1 MIIHQDHRHL
11 RRLGPTLVLAIVGL
25 AIAACGEQSGADS
38 GAETSTPNSAEA
50 APGRNPSTDRQRDHR
65 QYRHRRLNRDTRA
78 RPPHRNERSREDQP
92 SGQQVDEFARRVN
105 EMSDGTIQIEPVFH
119 AGDGGLDFDQRVIDR
134 ITSSDLDMGL
144 IPTRAWDTEGVD
156 SLRALNTPF
165 LITSEAAVADVIT
178 SGIAND
184 MMSGLDQA
192 GVVGLALMPEAL
204 RHPYS
209 FGDPLLAP
217 ADYDG
222 AIVRTPISATVTE
235 MFSALGATTTAEEP
249 DINTQTGMESEYALQ
264 PTGTATGNVT
274 FFPKVNSL
282 VVNGRDSRASR
293 PNNGPSCKTQP
304 TTPAAGRST
313 ACPPM
318 PSWRRPTASKAQPL
332 FWPATRTSPWPSERR
347 RTDDRRTRTG
357 SRNGTPHR

>member
-1 MIIHQDHRHL
+1 MWRTVGSRQWCR
-11 RRLGPTLVLAIVGL
+11 VL
-25 AIAACGEQSGADS
+25 D
-38 GAETSTPNSAEA
+38 TNSAEA
-50 APGRNPSTDRQRDHR
+50 VPDAIPVPIDSTTTGSTATEGSTETPKLVLRIGTND
-65 QYRHRRLNRDTRA
+65 
-78 RPPHRNERSREDQP
+78 REDQP

-282 VVNGRDSRASR
+282 VVNAARLEGLTPEQRTILQDAADDTRSWAIDALPSDAELAAAYCEQGATVVLAS
-293 PNNGPSCKTQP
+293 
-304 TTPAAGRST
+304 
-313 ACPPM
+313 
-318 PSWRRPTASKAQPL
+318 
-332 FWPATRTSPWPSERR
+332 
-347 RTDDRRTRTG
+347 D
-357 SRNGTPHR
+357 